1 VIALL
6 GCTVFQYFPIIT
18 EGRGEGRCE
27 KLRAQELPASLTG
40 VKEMANELKIKED
53 SGIAYACNSF

>member
-1 VIALL
+1 MH
-6 GCTVFQYFPIIT
+6 CFSVFFQSSLK
-18 EGRGEGRCE
+18 GEVTGAGE

-40 VKEMANELKIKED
+40 VKEVANELKIKED